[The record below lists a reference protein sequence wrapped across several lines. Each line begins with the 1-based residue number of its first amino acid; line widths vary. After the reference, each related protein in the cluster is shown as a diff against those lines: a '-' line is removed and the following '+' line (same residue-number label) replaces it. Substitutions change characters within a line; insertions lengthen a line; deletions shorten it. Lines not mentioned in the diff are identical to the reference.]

1 MYTPDKKINA
11 CLSINMQNNITCLTD
26 TKEIIKCFKSKSHSE
41 MGGKCRKTFTAR
53 RVTCISI
60 LFTRLLCIS
69 DMPYMPITKVSSV
82 LLLEHRHCGCES
94 SSARG
99 CCVLCTVYP
108 LSRVGR
114 ETCDSLISI
123 PRIPSA

>member
-1 MYTPDKKINA
+1 
-11 CLSINMQNNITCLTD
+11 MQNDITCLTD
-26 TKEIIKCFKSKSHSE
+26 TKDIIKCLKSKRHSK
-41 MGGKCRKTFTAR
+41 MVGKCRKTFTAR

-60 LFTRLLCIS
+60 LFTRILCVS
-69 DMPYMPITKVSSV
+69 DMPYMPITKVSGV

-99 CCVLCTVYP
+99 FCVFCTVFP

-114 ETCDSLISI
+114 ETCDSLIFI
-123 PRIPSA
+123 PRIRSA